1 MSSVG
6 IRALQQNASEV
17 VRRAAAGET
26 IDITDRGRLVARMVP
41 ISSGSIADLI
51 ASGQAV
57 PAKRRLAEVVAEHP
71 PLKGDGPTAGEI
83 LAEMR
88 RDER

>member
-1 MSSVG
+1 MASVG

-51 ASGQAV
+51 ASGQAM
-57 PAKRRLAEVVAEHP
+57 PAKRRLTDVVAEYP
-71 PLKGDGPTAGEI
+71 PLKGDGAPLSEI
-83 LAEMR
+83 LDEMR
-88 RDER
+88 PDRI